1 MRKLSLVRGGMV
13 FALLASF
20 LVFGS
25 SDYSYASTPAAGSCS
40 QATGS
45 WICNVQDQNLSFNET
60 ASITQGGAGNHID
73 PANGEAVVYK
83 NVFTDGSVV
92 INARLT
98 VTEKSAGIRI
108 DSNYTSDTNDP
119 LAIWTDVG
127 KDNLGGATVATN
139 TSFTIEFFEASS
151 GEGVRLLNVEILVK
165 DLDGYDHEEFAA
177 AWGLNSYV
185 VTTDTVLDV
194 ATVDLVSVANPTT
207 SDPGAENPSPETGVR
222 QFLNED
228 KVSAG
233 GSMYPT
239 DQEAWVGMKFDSVLS
254 IRIEAGGRDSGN
266 GLIGFEFT
274 DIDAAFTDGA
284 NPTTVTQEISVVDAS
299 YTVTYDHN
307 NNPCGTAVPSPTTF
321 TGAQSLSQGTEMS
334 GAGVNLLSWNTK
346 ADGTGVTYALG
357 SSYTAVDDITLYAQW
372 SGAPCPPL
380 FGGCDFD
387 NRTTADGLGHN
398 IQLGVYV
405 DGDRVYAA
413 TNDGL
418 SISTEGGKAGS
429 FTNYTTANGLGNNKS
444 RGAFIDGSV
453 LYVPTQGGLGIST
466 SLDNSDVSAVRFTT
480 RTVANSD
487 LDYTRRAV
495 VVDSTLYVGT
505 NGGLSISTNG
515 GVSFPANRTTADF
528 LGHDEVWDVNVAGT
542 NVYAATRAG
551 LSISTDS
558 GKAGSFTNRTT
569 IDGLG
574 DNFTMGIYVV
584 GSTVYAATN
593 GGLSISTDSGNPGS
607 FTNRTTA
614 DGLGHNAVWDVHVVG
629 TNVYAATSGG
639 LSISTDSG
647 ATFRNLTTANGL
659 GDNELRAVYASGST
673 VYAATQGGLSI
684 SPTCG
689 TISSGSSDSGGG
701 TDPGIFLNVAGPVG
715 ESAPETPIYYGG
727 SNLPGGSQY
736 VLTLSDV
743 CSPSRVIATLAEGTI
758 GVQGSLSSFTRP
770 PPRSPGTYNVRLV
783 VTHSNGLAWQLQSQ
797 VTIGASGE
805 YTIISAPVG
814 SHSAA
819 VASPPSSAGCAAAVS
834 SPASAS
840 ASTPAPVVDPVASA
854 GQCTTSGFGSYV
866 QQADAKPE
874 VLFPSGEKIQL
885 APGKTLGS
893 SGGDLV
899 NLDVELLEDNAVFE
913 GHCYDVNVAST
924 VVGGENPGSQNVVTL
939 TRAGEIGERFLILT
953 SGELTG
959 VTGSGFR
966 PGTRV
971 DIFLLSEPTLLGSVV
986 VYPDGDFS
994 VHVSFIKGRIPSGSH
1009 TLQIQGVGYDGVVKI
1024 VNTGVWVENTPVV
1037 VPEGSVTWW
1046 WWLLIAALVIM
1057 FIIVFVRRWH
1067 NREAIY

>member
-98 VTEKSAGIRI
+98 VTEKSDEIIIDKYDAG
-108 DSNYTSDTNDP
+108 
-119 LAIWTDVG
+119 V
-127 KDNLGGATVATN
+127 DNLGIWTSVGSGTDDDTN

-165 DLDGYDHEEFAA
+165 DLDGADAEEFAA

-194 ATVDLVSVANPTT
+194 ATVDPVPVANPTT
-207 SDPGAENPSPETGVR
+207 SNPGAENPTPETGVR

-228 KVSAG
+228 TVSA
-233 GSMYPT
+233 SSALNTP

-254 IRIEAGGRDSGN
+254 IRIEAGGRDSGS

-274 DIDAAFTDGA
+274 DIDAAFTDA
-284 NPTTVTQEISVVDAS
+284 TQEISVVDAS
-299 YTVTYDHN
+299 YTVTYNHN
-307 NNPCGTAVPSPTTF
+307 SNPCGTAVPSPTEF

-453 LYVPTQGGLGIST
+453 LYVPTQDGLSIST
-466 SLDNSDVSAVRFTT
+466 SLDNSDVSAGRFTT
-480 RTVANSD
+480 RTVANST
-487 LDYTRRAV
+487 LGNNYTRRAV

-515 GVSFPANRTTADF
+515 GASFDNKTT
-528 LGHDEVWDVNVAGT
+528 V
-542 NVYAATRAG
+542 
-551 LSISTDS
+551 
-558 GKAGSFTNRTT
+558 
-569 IDGLG
+569 
-574 DNFTMGIYVV
+574 
-584 GSTVYAATN
+584 
-593 GGLSISTDSGNPGS
+593 
-607 FTNRTTA
+607 
-614 DGLGHNAVWDVHVVG
+614 DGLGHNAVWDVHVAG

-684 SPTCG
+684 SATCG
-689 TISSGSSDSGGG
+689 TISSDSGGSGGG

-924 VVGGENPGSQNVVTL
+924 GMGGETVIT
-939 TRAGEIGERFLILT
+939 LT

-971 DIFLLSEPTLLGSVV
+971 DIFLLSEPILLGSVV
-986 VYPDGDFS
+986 VYAEGDFS
-994 VHVSFIKGRIPSGSH
+994 AQVSFIAGRIPSGSH

-1046 WWLLIAALVIM
+1046 WWLLIVALVIM

>member
-1 MRKLSLVRGGMV
+1 MFLLAIRVVGKTGCAMLHLEGSEAMRQLSLVRGGMI

-25 SDYSYASTPAAGSCS
+25 SDYSYAGTPAAGSCS

-98 VTEKSAGIRI
+98 VTEKSDEIRI
-108 DSNYTSDTNDP
+108 DKYDAGVNN
-119 LAIWTDVG
+119 LGIWTSVG
-127 KDNLGGATVATN
+127 SGTDDDTN

-165 DLDGYDHEEFAA
+165 DLDGADAEEFAA

-194 ATVDLVSVANPTT
+194 ATVDPVPVANPTT
-207 SDPGAENPSPETGVR
+207 SNPGAENPTPETGVR

-228 KVSAG
+228 KVSA
-233 GSMYPT
+233 SSAINTP

-254 IRIEAGGRDSGN
+254 IRIEAGGRDSGS

-274 DIDAAFTDGA
+274 DIDAAFTDA
-284 NPTTVTQEISVVDAS
+284 TQEISVVDAS

-453 LYVPTQGGLGIST
+453 LYVPTQGGLSIST
-466 SLDNSDVSAVRFTT
+466 SLDNSDVSAGRFTT
-480 RTVANSD
+480 RTVANST
-487 LDYTRRAV
+487 LGNNYTRRAV
-495 VVDSTLYVGT
+495 VVDSKLYVGT

-515 GVSFPANRTTADF
+515 GNSFTNRTTVDG
-528 LGHDEVWDVNVAGT
+528 LGHNAVWDVHVAGT
-542 NVYAATRAG
+542 NVYAATEAG
-551 LSISTDS
+551 LSISTNS
-558 GKAGSFTNRTT
+558 GDSFTNKTT
-569 IDGLG
+569 VDGLG
-574 DNFTMGIYVV
+574 HNFTMGIYVV

-593 GGLSISTDSGNPGS
+593 GGLSISTNGGDS

-614 DGLGHNAVWDVHVVG
+614 NGLGHNAVWDVHVAG

-647 ATFRNLTTANGL
+647 ATFRNLTTSNGL

-684 SPTCG
+684 SATCG
-689 TISSGSSDSGGG
+689 TISTISSDSGGG

-866 QQADAKPE
+866 QQADAKP
-874 VLFPSGEKIQL
+874 FPSGEKIQL
-885 APGKTLGS
+885 APGKTVGS

-913 GHCYDVNVAST
+913 GHCYEVNVAST
-924 VVGGENPGSQNVVTL
+924 IMGGETVIT
-939 TRAGEIGERFLILT
+939 LT

-986 VYPDGDFS
+986 VYAEGDFS
-994 VHVSFIKGRIPSGSH
+994 VHVSFIAGRIPSGSH

-1057 FIIVFVRRWH
+1057 FIIIFVRRWR

>member
-98 VTEKSAGIRI
+98 VTEKSDEIIIDKYDAG
-108 DSNYTSDTNDP
+108 
-119 LAIWTDVG
+119 V
-127 KDNLGGATVATN
+127 DNLGIWTSVGSGTDDDTN

-165 DLDGYDHEEFAA
+165 DLDGADAEEFAA

-194 ATVDLVSVANPTT
+194 ATVDPVPVANPTT
-207 SDPGAENPSPETGVR
+207 SNPGAENPTPETGVR

-228 KVSAG
+228 KVSA
-233 GSMYPT
+233 SSAIDTP

-254 IRIEAGGRDSGN
+254 IRIEAGGRDSGS

-274 DIDAAFTDGA
+274 DIDAAFTDA
-284 NPTTVTQEISVVDAS
+284 TQEISVVDAS
-299 YTVTYDHN
+299 YTVTYNHN
-307 NNPCGTAVPSPTTF
+307 SNPCGTAVPSPTEF

-453 LYVPTQGGLGIST
+453 LYVPTQGGLSIST
-466 SLDNSDVSAVRFTT
+466 SLDNSDVSAGRFTT
-480 RTVANSD
+480 RTVANST
-487 LDYTRRAV
+487 LGNNYTRRAV
-495 VVDSTLYVGT
+495 VVDSSLYVGT

-515 GVSFPANRTTADF
+515 GD
-528 LGHDEVWDVNVAGT
+528 
-542 NVYAATRAG
+542 
-551 LSISTDS
+551 
-558 GKAGSFTNRTT
+558 
-569 IDGLG
+569 
-574 DNFTMGIYVV
+574 
-584 GSTVYAATN
+584 
-593 GGLSISTDSGNPGS
+593 S

-614 DGLGHNAVWDVHVVG
+614 NGLGHNAVWDVHVAG

-647 ATFRNLTTANGL
+647 ATFRNLTTSNGL
-659 GDNELRAVYASGST
+659 GSNELRAVYASGST

-684 SPTCG
+684 SATCG

-840 ASTPAPVVDPVASA
+840 ASTPTPTPAPVVDPVASA

-893 SGGDLV
+893 SGRDLV

-924 VVGGENPGSQNVVTL
+924 GMGGETVIT
-939 TRAGEIGERFLILT
+939 LT

-971 DIFLLSEPTLLGSVV
+971 DIFLLSEPILLGSVV
-986 VYPDGDFS
+986 VYAEGDFS
-994 VHVSFIKGRIPSGSH
+994 AQVSFIAGRIPSGSH

>member
-1 MRKLSLVRGGMV
+1 MR
-13 FALLASF
+13 
-20 LVFGS
+20 
-25 SDYSYASTPAAGSCS
+25 D
-40 QATGS
+40 
-45 WICNVQDQNLSFNET
+45 
-60 ASITQGGAGNHID
+60 
-73 PANGEAVVYK
+73 
-83 NVFTDGSVV
+83 
-92 INARLT
+92 
-98 VTEKSAGIRI
+98 
-108 DSNYTSDTNDP
+108 
-119 LAIWTDVG
+119 
-127 KDNLGGATVATN
+127 
-139 TSFTIEFFEASS
+139 
-151 GEGVRLLNVEILVK
+151 
-165 DLDGYDHEEFAA
+165 
-177 AWGLNSYV
+177 
-185 VTTDTVLDV
+185 
-194 ATVDLVSVANPTT
+194 
-207 SDPGAENPSPETGVR
+207 
-222 QFLNED
+222 
-228 KVSAG
+228 
-233 GSMYPT
+233 
-239 DQEAWVGMKFDSVLS
+239 
-254 IRIEAGGRDSGN
+254 
-266 GLIGFEFT
+266 
-274 DIDAAFTDGA
+274 
-284 NPTTVTQEISVVDAS
+284 
-299 YTVTYDHN
+299 
-307 NNPCGTAVPSPTTF
+307 
-321 TGAQSLSQGTEMS
+321 
-334 GAGVNLLSWNTK
+334 
-346 ADGTGVTYALG
+346 
-357 SSYTAVDDITLYAQW
+357 
-372 SGAPCPPL
+372 
-380 FGGCDFD
+380 
-387 NRTTADGLGHN
+387 
-398 IQLGVYV
+398 
-405 DGDRVYAA
+405 VYA
-413 TNDGL
+413 
-418 SISTEGGKAGS
+418 
-429 FTNYTTANGLGNNKS
+429 
-444 RGAFIDGSV
+444 
-453 LYVPTQGGLGIST
+453 
-466 SLDNSDVSAVRFTT
+466 
-480 RTVANSD
+480 
-487 LDYTRRAV
+487 
-495 VVDSTLYVGT
+495 
-505 NGGLSISTNG
+505 
-515 GVSFPANRTTADF
+515 
-528 LGHDEVWDVNVAGT
+528 
-542 NVYAATRAG
+542 
-551 LSISTDS
+551 
-558 GKAGSFTNRTT
+558 
-569 IDGLG
+569 
-574 DNFTMGIYVV
+574 V

-593 GGLSISTDSGNPGS
+593 GGLSISTDGGAN
-607 FTNRTTA
+607 FNNRTTVQ
-614 DGLGHNAVWDVHVVG
+614 GLGGNVVLDVYALG
-629 TNVYAATSGG
+629 STVYAATGGG
-639 LSISTDSG
+639 LSISTDGG
-647 ATFRNLTTANGL
+647 ANFLNRIVADGLPSATQRSVYVVGGDVYAGTLGGLGISTDGGENFISRTTDNGL
-659 GDNELRAVYASGST
+659 GDSDVNDVFVVGNAVYL
-673 VYAATQGGLSI
+673 ATQDGISI
-684 SPTCG
+684 SSSCG
-689 TISSGSSDSGGG
+689 TISSDSSDSSDSGDSGGG

-924 VVGGENPGSQNVVTL
+924 GMGGETVIT
-939 TRAGEIGERFLILT
+939 LT

-971 DIFLLSEPTLLGSVV
+971 DIFLLSEPILLGSVV
-986 VYPDGDFS
+986 VYAEGDFS
-994 VHVSFIKGRIPSGSH
+994 AQVSFIAGRIPSGSH

>member
-98 VTEKSAGIRI
+98 VTEKSDEIIIDKYDAG
-108 DSNYTSDTNDP
+108 
-119 LAIWTDVG
+119 V
-127 KDNLGGATVATN
+127 DNLGIWTSVGSGTDDDTN

-165 DLDGYDHEEFAA
+165 DLDGADAEEFAA

-194 ATVDLVSVANPTT
+194 ATVDPVPVANPTT
-207 SDPGAENPSPETGVR
+207 SNPGAENPTPETGVR

-228 KVSAG
+228 KVSA
-233 GSMYPT
+233 SSAINTP

-254 IRIEAGGRDSGN
+254 IRIEAGGRDSGS

-274 DIDAAFTDGA
+274 DIDAAFTEA
-284 NPTTVTQEISVVDAS
+284 TQEISVVDAS
-299 YTVTYDHN
+299 YTVTYNHN
-307 NNPCGTAVPSPTTF
+307 SNPCGTAVPSPTEF

-453 LYVPTQGGLGIST
+453 LYVPTQGGLSIST
-466 SLDNSDVSAVRFTT
+466 SLDNSDVSAGRFTT
-480 RTVANSD
+480 RTVANST
-487 LDYTRRAV
+487 LGHDYTRRAV

-515 GVSFPANRTTADF
+515 GASFDNKTTVDG
-528 LGHDEVWDVNVAGT
+528 LGHNAVWDVHVAGT
-542 NVYAATRAG
+542 NVYAATEAG
-551 LSISTDS
+551 LSISANGGD
-558 GKAGSFTNRTT
+558 SFTNKTT
-569 IDGLG
+569 VDGLG
-574 DNFTMGIYVV
+574 HNFTMGIYVV

-593 GGLSISTDSGNPGS
+593 GGLSISTNGGDS

-614 DGLGHNAVWDVHVVG
+614 NGLGHNAVWDVHVAG

-647 ATFRNLTTANGL
+647 ATFRNLTTSNGL
-659 GDNELRAVYASGST
+659 GSNELRAVYASGST

-684 SPTCG
+684 SATCG
-689 TISSGSSDSGGG
+689 TISSDSGGSGGG

-893 SGGDLV
+893 SGRDLV
-899 NLDVELLEDNAVFE
+899 NLDVELLEDNAAFE
-913 GHCYDVNVAST
+913 GHCYEVNVAST
-924 VVGGENPGSQNVVTL
+924 VMGGETVIT
-939 TRAGEIGERFLILT
+939 LT

-971 DIFLLSEPTLLGSVV
+971 DIFLLSEPILLGSVV
-986 VYPDGDFS
+986 VYAEGDFS
-994 VHVSFIKGRIPSGSH
+994 AQVSFIAGRIPSGSH

>member
-98 VTEKSAGIRI
+98 VTEKSDEIIIDKYDAG
-108 DSNYTSDTNDP
+108 
-119 LAIWTDVG
+119 V
-127 KDNLGGATVATN
+127 DNLGIWTSVGSGTDDDTN

-165 DLDGYDHEEFAA
+165 DLDGADAEEFAA

-194 ATVDLVSVANPTT
+194 ATVDPVPVANPTT
-207 SDPGAENPSPETGVR
+207 SNPGAENPTPETGVR

-228 KVSAG
+228 KVSA
-233 GSMYPT
+233 SSAINTP

-254 IRIEAGGRDSGN
+254 IRIEAGGRDSGS

-274 DIDAAFTDGA
+274 DIDAAFTDA
-284 NPTTVTQEISVVDAS
+284 TQEISVVDAS
-299 YTVTYDHN
+299 YTVTYNYN

-418 SISTEGGKAGS
+418 SISTDGGKAGS

-453 LYVPTQGGLGIST
+453 LYVPTQGGLSIST
-466 SLDNSDVSAVRFTT
+466 SLDNSDVSADRFTT
-480 RTVANSD
+480 RTVANST
-487 LDYTRRAV
+487 LGNNYTRRAV

-515 GVSFPANRTTADF
+515 GD
-528 LGHDEVWDVNVAGT
+528 
-542 NVYAATRAG
+542 
-551 LSISTDS
+551 
-558 GKAGSFTNRTT
+558 
-569 IDGLG
+569 
-574 DNFTMGIYVV
+574 
-584 GSTVYAATN
+584 
-593 GGLSISTDSGNPGS
+593 S

-614 DGLGHNAVWDVHVVG
+614 NGLGHNAVWDVHVAG

-647 ATFRNLTTANGL
+647 ATFRNLTTSNGL
-659 GDNELRAVYASGST
+659 GSNELRAVYASGST

-684 SPTCG
+684 SATCG
-689 TISSGSSDSGGG
+689 TISSDSSDSGGG

-715 ESAPETPIYYGG
+715 ESA
-727 SNLPGGSQY
+727 
-736 VLTLSDV
+736 
-743 CSPSRVIATLAEGTI
+743 
-758 GVQGSLSSFTRP
+758 
-770 PPRSPGTYNVRLV
+770 
-783 VTHSNGLAWQLQSQ
+783 
-797 VTIGASGE
+797 
-805 YTIISAPVG
+805 
-814 SHSAA
+814 
-819 VASPPSSAGCAAAVS
+819 
-834 SPASAS
+834 
-840 ASTPAPVVDPVASA
+840 
-854 GQCTTSGFGSYV
+854 
-866 QQADAKPE
+866 
-874 VLFPSGEKIQL
+874 
-885 APGKTLGS
+885 
-893 SGGDLV
+893 
-899 NLDVELLEDNAVFE
+899 
-913 GHCYDVNVAST
+913 
-924 VVGGENPGSQNVVTL
+924 
-939 TRAGEIGERFLILT
+939 
-953 SGELTG
+953 
-959 VTGSGFR
+959 
-966 PGTRV
+966 
-971 DIFLLSEPTLLGSVV
+971 
-986 VYPDGDFS
+986 
-994 VHVSFIKGRIPSGSH
+994 
-1009 TLQIQGVGYDGVVKI
+1009 
-1024 VNTGVWVENTPVV
+1024 
-1037 VPEGSVTWW
+1037 
-1046 WWLLIAALVIM
+1046 
-1057 FIIVFVRRWH
+1057 
-1067 NREAIY
+1067 